1 MTKILKNLT
10 IFLLLQSADAFSL
23 RPDQIYPIAAYVAFI
38 AGAVGINNYA
48 GYLLDRKSN
57 DKDEARAGYVSYW
70 YNGKPRQVP
79 TRYIIKYSSR
89 QKYGYDLAGHVNTS
103 MNVVDETD

>member
-89 QKYGYDLAGHVNTS
+89 QRYGYNLVKDEQTSTS
-103 MNVVDETD
+103 MDDVDK